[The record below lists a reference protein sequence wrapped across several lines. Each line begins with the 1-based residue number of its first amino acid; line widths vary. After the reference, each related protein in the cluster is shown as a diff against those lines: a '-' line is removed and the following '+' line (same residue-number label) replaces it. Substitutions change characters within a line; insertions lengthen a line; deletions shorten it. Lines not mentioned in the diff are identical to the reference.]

1 MSMLKIRNQHG
12 GWDEIVA
19 IRGRDGAIQY
29 TAGANI
35 EISPDNVISAKGLAN
50 SVTREDVTE
59 MINTSVPKKVSD
71 LPNDAGYITS
81 ESVPTKLSDLN
92 NDTGYITSADVP
104 KVPTKT
110 SELTNDS
117 GFVNSSAIPTKTSE
131 LTNDSNFAK
140 LTDIPTVP
148 TKLSELTND
157 AGYLQYNDVGTGLL
171 TIKRNNESIGTFNA
185 NETVNKTVNISV
197 PTATSELT
205 NNSGFITKND
215 VPDAISKL
223 NDDVGIVTQT
233 QVLTDLNNKLA
244 SLKTTVWDQYKTTN
258 DTDVLSRFAFL
269 NFMRKKATRIDA
281 TFTSTNP
288 STYVGAKIW
297 FYIEGNMVHML
308 GDLHFN
314 GSKGHNSILASHNIL
329 LQELV
334 ANVNVVANNT
344 EGYVT
349 KNLFALFET
358 GSTSESDRASGS
370 VDADFKSYEV
380 DIPAT
385 LVYYSGGDAQASA
398 VRIKAVSG
406 GFQLVVPPEYLKN
419 TSSGDEFPYLY
430 RIRFE
435 AWAHFPFILHQDS
448 RWN

>member
-1 MSMLKIRNQHG
+1 MLKIRNQHG

-35 EISPDNVISAKGLAN
+35 EITPDNVISAKGLEN

-59 MINTSVPKKVSD
+59 MINASVPQKVSD

-81 ESVPTKLSDLN
+81 ASVPTKTSELI
-92 NDTGYITSADVP
+92 NDAGYITSDDVP

-215 VPDAISKL
+215 VPDAISEL

-244 SLKTTVWDQYKTTN
+244 SLKNTVWDQYKTTN

-269 NFMRKKATRIDA
+269 NFMRKKSTRIDA
-281 TFTSTNP
+281 TFTSNNP

-308 GDLHFN
+308 GDIHFD
-314 GSKGHNSILASHNIL
+314 GSKGPNYILNNHNIL
-329 LQELV
+329 LKELV
-334 ANVNVVANNT
+334 ANVNIVADNT
-344 EGYVT
+344 EGYAT

-358 GSTSESDRASGS
+358 GLTSGSDRSSGS
-370 VDADFKSYEV
+370 ADADHHDYEV
-380 DIPAT
+380 DIPAIW
-385 LVYYSGGDAQASA
+385 VYYSGENARASA
-398 VRIKAVSG
+398 VRIKAVSNS
-406 GFQLVVPPEYLKN
+406 FQLVVPSEYLKN
-419 TSSGDEFPYLY
+419 TISEDDFPYLY

>member
-1 MSMLKIRNQHG
+1 MAMLKIRNQHG

-35 EISPDNVISAKGLAN
+35 EITPDNVISAKGLEN

-59 MINTSVPKKVSD
+59 MINASVPQKVSD
-71 LPNDAGYITS
+71 LPNDAGYVTS
-81 ESVPTKLSDLN
+81 AAVPTKTSELT
-92 NDTGYITSADVP
+92 NDAGYITSDDVP

-117 GFVNSSAIPTKTSE
+117 GFVNNSAIPTKTSE
-131 LTNDSNFAK
+131 LTNDSNFAT
-140 LTDIPTVP
+140 LNDIPAVP
-148 TKLSELTND
+148 TKLSDLTND

-215 VPDAISKL
+215 VPDAISEL

-244 SLKTTVWDQYKTTN
+244 SLKNTVWDQYKTTN

-269 NFMRKKATRIDA
+269 NFMRKKATIIDA
-281 TFTSTNP
+281 TFTSNNP

-308 GDLHFN
+308 GDIHFD
-314 GSKGHNSILASHNIL
+314 GSKGPNYILNNHNIL
-329 LQELV
+329 LKELV
-334 ANVNVVANNT
+334 ANVNIVADNT
-344 EGYVT
+344 EGYAT

-358 GSTSESDRASGS
+358 GLTSGSDRSSGS
-370 VDADFKSYEV
+370 ADADHHDYEV
-380 DIPAT
+380 DIPAIW
-385 LVYYSGGDAQASA
+385 VYYSGENARASA
-398 VRIKAVSG
+398 VRIKAVSNS
-406 GFQLVVPPEYLKN
+406 FQLVVPSEYLKN
-419 TSSGDEFPYLY
+419 TISEDDFPYLY

>member
-35 EISPDNVISAKGLAN
+35 EITPDNVISAKGLEN
-50 SVTREDVTE
+50 SVTREDVTA
-59 MINTSVPKKVSD
+59 MINASVPQKVSD

-81 ESVPTKLSDLN
+81 ASVPTKTSELT
-92 NDTGYITSADVP
+92 NDAGYITSDDVP

-117 GFVNSSAIPTKTSE
+117 GFVNSSAVPTKTSE
-131 LTNDSNFAK
+131 LTNDSNFAT

-157 AGYLQYNDVGTGLL
+157 TGYLQYNDVGTGLL

-281 TFTSTNP
+281 TFTSNNP

-308 GDLHFN
+308 GDIHFN
-314 GSKGHNSILASHNIL
+314 GSKGPNYILNNHNIL
-329 LQELV
+329 LKELV
-334 ANVNVVANNT
+334 ANVNIVADNT
-344 EGYVT
+344 EGYAT
-349 KNLFALFET
+349 KNLFSLFET
-358 GSTSESDRASGS
+358 GPTSGSDRSSGS
-370 VDADFKSYEV
+370 ADADHHDYEV
-380 DIPAT
+380 DIPAIW
-385 LVYYSGGDAQASA
+385 VYYSGENARASA
-398 VRIKAVSG
+398 VRIKAVSNS
-406 GFQLVVPPEYLKN
+406 FQLVVPSEYLKN
-419 TSSGDEFPYLY
+419 TISEDDFPYLY

>member
-1 MSMLKIRNQHG
+1 MLKIRNQHG

-35 EISPDNVISAKGLAN
+35 EITPDNVISAKGLEN
-50 SVTREDVTE
+50 SVTRADVTE
-59 MINTSVPKKVSD
+59 MINASVPQKVSD
-71 LPNDAGYITS
+71 LPNDAGYVTS
-81 ESVPTKLSDLN
+81 ASVPTKTSELT
-92 NDTGYITSADVP
+92 NDAGYITSDDVP

-157 AGYLQYNDVGTGLL
+157 SGYLQYNDVGTGLL

-185 NETVNKTVNISV
+185 NEAVNKTVNISV

-215 VPDAISKL
+215 VPDAISEL

-244 SLKTTVWDQYKTTN
+244 SLKNTVWDQYKTTN

-281 TFTSTNP
+281 TFTSNNP

-308 GDLHFN
+308 GDIHFD
-314 GSKGHNSILASHNIL
+314 GSKGPNYILNNHNIL
-329 LQELV
+329 LKELV
-334 ANVNVVANNT
+334 ANVNIVADNT
-344 EGYVT
+344 EGYAT

-358 GSTSESDRASGS
+358 GLTSGSDRSSGS
-370 VDADFKSYEV
+370 ADADHHDYEV
-380 DIPAT
+380 DIPAIW
-385 LVYYSGGDAQASA
+385 VYYSGENARASA
-398 VRIKAVSG
+398 VRIKAVSNS
-406 GFQLVVPPEYLKN
+406 FQLVVPSEYLKN
-419 TSSGDEFPYLY
+419 TISEDDFPYLY

>member
-35 EISPDNVISAKGLAN
+35 EITPDNVISAKGLEN
-50 SVTREDVTE
+50 SVTREDVTA
-59 MINTSVPKKVSD
+59 MINASVPQKVSD
-71 LPNDAGYITS
+71 LPNDAGYVTS
-81 ESVPTKLSDLN
+81 ASVPTKTSELT
-92 NDTGYITSADVP
+92 NDAGYITSDDVP

-131 LTNDSNFAK
+131 LTNDSNFAT
-140 LTDIPTVP
+140 LNDIPTVP
-148 TKLSELTND
+148 TKLSDLTND

-185 NETVNKTVNISV
+185 NEAVNKTVNISV

-215 VPDAISKL
+215 VPDAISEL

-244 SLKTTVWDQYKTTN
+244 SLKNTVWDQYKTTN

-281 TFTSTNP
+281 TFTSNNP

-308 GDLHFN
+308 GDIHFD
-314 GSKGHNSILASHNIL
+314 GSKGPNYILNNHNIL
-329 LQELV
+329 LKELV
-334 ANVNVVANNT
+334 ANVNIVADNT
-344 EGYVT
+344 EGYAT
-349 KNLFALFET
+349 KNLFSLFET
-358 GSTSESDRASGS
+358 GLTSGSDRSSGS
-370 VDADFKSYEV
+370 ADADHHDYEV
-380 DIPAT
+380 DIPAIW
-385 LVYYSGGDAQASA
+385 VYYSGENARASA
-398 VRIKAVSG
+398 VRIKAVSNS
-406 GFQLVVPPEYLKN
+406 FQLVVPSEYLKN
-419 TSSGDEFPYLY
+419 TISEDDFPYLY

>member
-1 MSMLKIRNQHG
+1 MSMLKIKNQHG

-35 EISPDNVISAKGLAN
+35 EITPDNVISAKGLEN

-59 MINTSVPKKVSD
+59 MINASVPKKVSD

-81 ESVPTKLSDLN
+81 ESVPTKLSELT
-92 NDTGYITSADVP
+92 NDAGYITSADVP

-148 TKLSELTND
+148 TKLSDLTND

-215 VPDAISKL
+215 VPDAISEL
-223 NDDVGIVTQT
+223 NDDVGIVTQI

-244 SLKTTVWDQYKTTN
+244 SLKNTVWDQYKTTN

-281 TFTSTNP
+281 TFTSNNP

-308 GDLHFN
+308 GDIHFD
-314 GSKGHNSILASHNIL
+314 GSKGPNYILNNHNIL
-329 LQELV
+329 LKELV
-334 ANVNVVANNT
+334 ANVNIVADNT
-344 EGYVT
+344 EGYAT
-349 KNLFALFET
+349 KNLFSLFET
-358 GSTSESDRASGS
+358 GLTSGSDRSSGS
-370 VDADFKSYEV
+370 ADADHHDYEV
-380 DIPAT
+380 DIPAIW
-385 LVYYSGGDAQASA
+385 VYYSGENARASA
-398 VRIKAVSG
+398 VRIKAVSNS
-406 GFQLVVPPEYLKN
+406 FQLVVPSEYLKN
-419 TSSGDEFPYLY
+419 TISEDDFPYLY